1 MTATLRT
8 NLTTLLMIVALSAL
22 AATCVIADESD
33 KAERQRFYLES
44 IRPTVQHLESIAP
57 QATDAGAIVVPTQ
70 DTYDLSMGG
79 DLISLRRNFTRSVVD
94 NAAAGPLGIAFQ
106 ESLTTEAGMNL
117 GTTALS
123 FSSTTTDVKDV
134 LGLSLNSKRVDVMGL
149 RQSFGG
155 GDSAS
160 LLAFT
165 RTVTA
170 QELRSG
176 QVSTTLDAMELRS
189 GLTKTSEL
197 ALKASHLTTDAPQG
211 LDETSFQALLK
222 FTFSGGESPLSY
234 AQTHKYNNTQDIFTE
249 QMDFA
254 IPLKTAGGKAIAEY
268 HSAFTTTN
276 GVEVGQ
282 RTTHLGMPFRVGD
295 QTWSFDHLI
304 CAQNKG
310 AGIAETTTTKLV
322 TPFSLAGSNFATEGT
337 RTEVRQA
344 GTDVETL
351 QAKLTAPL
359 LGGRATVQ
367 HQTVKTETTAGTTE
381 TQQLALT
388 LPTIRLGNVAS
399 FTGQRVS
406 TDTTGAADQ
415 DVTHVTMSADPI
427 KPLHIEAQYQVDD
440 RGPTQT
446 LTSKQVHTKWAI
458 CDKTSLTGRFS
469 QADVAGAST
478 PNSLRLI
485 ELVRDRGEGLIGLRA
500 GIASYEN
507 PGAAVENARRF
518 EVSAGKP
525 QTLAV
530 NAAYSEYDTNTFARL
545 PNDGTV
551 ALSVQHGTPDS
562 FSVRWRYEDQPSR
575 AEPLQAVEL
584 AMKALGGSLQ
594 LSYASN
600 PLGPDGRLVRQADQ
614 YEATLGRKIM
624 GDINLQLGYR
634 YLTYDQDGDTDQNIR
649 IKLDGGKE
657 DGLGKIAV
665 AFFTGDFAPASTTA
679 GVLTPGS
686 LLDITYT
693 RKWGANGRVS
703 LAVKHQTAATPTLG
717 DDNTEGRL
725 EFNAQ
730 F

>member
-1 MTATLRT
+1 MMTTPRSHLNVLVLIA
-8 NLTTLLMIVALSAL
+8 AFSAL
-22 AATCVIADESD
+22 AANCVVAEEND
-33 KAERQRFYLES
+33 KAERERFYLES
-44 IRPTVQHLESIAP
+44 IRPTVRHLESIAP
-57 QATDAGAIVVPTQ
+57 QTTDTGAIILPTQ

-79 DLISLRRNFTRSVVD
+79 DLISLRRNFTRNVVD
-94 NAAAGPLGIAFQ
+94 NASAGPLGIAFQ
-106 ESLTTEAGMNL
+106 ERLTTEAGMDL
-117 GTTALS
+117 GSTALS
-123 FSSTTTDVKDV
+123 FSSTFTEVKDV
-134 LGLSLNSKRVDVMGL
+134 LGLSLDSKRVDVMGL

-160 LLAFT
+160 SLAFS
-165 RTVTA
+165 RTMTA
-170 QELRSG
+170 QAMRSG
-176 QVSTTLDAMELRS
+176 EISTTVDAMELRS

-197 ALKASHLTTDAPQG
+197 ALKASRLTTDAPQG
-211 LDETSFQALLK
+211 LEETNFQALLK

-234 AQTHKYNNTQDIFTE
+234 AQTHRFNKNQDIFME

-254 IPLKTAGGKAIAEY
+254 IPLKTAGGKAVAEY

-282 RTTHLGMPFRVGD
+282 RTTHLGMPFRMGD
-295 QTWSFDHLI
+295 QTWNFDHLI
-304 CAQNKG
+304 LGLNKG
-310 AGIAETTTTKLV
+310 AGMVETTTTKLV
-322 TPFSLAGSNFATEGT
+322 SPFSLAGSTFGTEGT
-337 RTEVRQA
+337 RIQVHQA
-344 GTDVETL
+344 GSDVETL

-359 LGGRATVQ
+359 LGGQAMVQ
-367 HQTVKTETTAGTTE
+367 HQTVKTETAGGSSE
-381 TQQLALT
+381 TQQLALI
-388 LPTIRLGNVAS
+388 LPTIKLGKVAS

-406 TDTTGAADQ
+406 TDTLGVSDQ
-415 DVTHVTMSADPI
+415 DVTHVSMSADPI

-446 LTSKQVHTKWAI
+446 LTSRQIHTKWAI

-469 QADVAGAST
+469 EADLAGATT

-485 ELVRDRGEGLIGLRA
+485 ELVRDRGDGLIGLRA
-500 GIASYEN
+500 GIASYET
-507 PGAAVENARRF
+507 PGTVVENARRF
-518 EVSAGKP
+518 EVTAGKP

-530 NAAYSEYDTNTFARL
+530 NAAYSEYDPNTFARL
-545 PNDGTV
+545 PEDGTL
-551 ALSVQHGTPDS
+551 ALSVQHGTPDT

-575 AEPLQAVEL
+575 VEPLQALEL

-624 GDINLQLGYR
+624 GDINLELGYR
-634 YLTYDQDGDTDQNIR
+634 YLTYDQDGGTDQNIR
-649 IKLDGGKE
+649 LKLDGGKV
-657 DGLGKIAV
+657 DGAGKLAL
-665 AFFTGDFAPASTTA
+665 AFFTGDFAPASTA
-679 GVLTPGS
+679 GTPTPGS
-686 LLDITYT
+686 LLDISYT
-693 RKWGANGRVS
+693 RKWGDNGRVS
-703 LAVKHQTAATPTLG
+703 LSLKHQTAATPTLG